1 MLVRILASDRPVLAT
16 LLQRGHLPFWV
27 ITVVVTGVIAA
38 CVQIPGLAGLFG
50 FASPGLLTV
59 AGVVV
64 VSILAMALIDLA
76 KLLPPLRR
84 TLAVQSQRT

>member
-1 MLVRILASDRPVLAT
+1 MTSPLRSVLQALAERPE
-16 LLQRGHLPFWV
+16 
-27 ITVVVTGVIAA
+27 
-38 CVQIPGLAGLFG
+38 
-50 FASPGLLTV
+50 V